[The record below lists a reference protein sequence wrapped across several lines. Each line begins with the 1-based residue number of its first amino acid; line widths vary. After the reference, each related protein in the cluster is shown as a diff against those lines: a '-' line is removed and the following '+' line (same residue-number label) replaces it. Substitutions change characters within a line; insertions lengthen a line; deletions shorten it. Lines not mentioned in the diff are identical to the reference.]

1 MKETSMLPEEG
12 NIKKDPESLIERLI
26 HLGMFT
32 DKETIDLL
40 LRMKEETRPLLIDML
55 YDDDL
60 WDTDGDHA
68 IWAPICIIHILSAMG
83 DSREAAEAVV
93 YAIREYHEEMGDWLT
108 QDASNALSGF
118 GAEAFEPISE
128 MILDRELEEFC
139 RSTAANALFLI
150 SGDAGNDFRKRSIA
164 VIKKAIVEESAS
176 KDNLARTLLTS
187 DLSDF
192 KDPDSLDFIKSL
204 FQKGLLNSRSLS
216 LEEVMGIYDGQFD
229 DLRHMSRRNPLQ
241 VFSKDSR
248 DYYRRMEYSA
258 WTDKKLNG
266 RNDKC
271 QCGSGKKFKKCC
283 MLLGL

>member
-1 MKETSMLPEEG
+1 MNEASMPSEEG
-12 NIKKDPESLIERLI
+12 NTTKDPESLIERLI

-40 LRMKEETRPLLIDML
+40 LKMKEETRPLLIDML

-60 WDTDGDHA
+60 WDTDGDHS

-93 YAIREYHEEMGDWLT
+93 YTIREYHTEMADWLT
-108 QDASNALSGF
+108 EDASNTLSGF
-118 GAEAFEPISE
+118 GVEAFEPISE

-139 RSTAANALFLI
+139 RSVAANALFLI
-150 SGDAGNDFRKRSIA
+150 SRDAGNDFRKRSIA
-164 VIKKAIVEESAS
+164 VIKKAIVEETAS
-176 KDNLARTLLTS
+176 KDKLARTLLTS

-204 FQKGLLNSRSLS
+204 FQKGLLNSDSLS
-216 LEEVMGIYDGQFD
+216 LQEVMGIYDGQFD
-229 DLRHMSRRNPLQ
+229 DLKHMSRRNPLR
-241 VFSKDSR
+241 VFSKDSK
-248 DYYRRMEYSA
+248 DYYRGTEYSA